1 MGGVEAG
8 DGAEGLLGH
17 QVDLGAEDSLQFGLD
32 PSQPEQAY
40 IRRQVNEQVHVTV
53 GPVRGGNPEQNPTLR
68 GRRLAMELQRRR
80 EATGMSRE
88 EVARQLEWSTSTIFR
103 IETGRSRPQPGNVRT
118 LLELY
123 GVTGPERDGLIQLT
137 RDARQP
143 GWWHSFRDVLPNP
156 YEVYIG
162 LEAGA
167 ASIRNFEP
175 SVVPGLLQTEDYARE
190 TFRNGPIELDLDG
203 VERLVEVRLA
213 RQKILTR
220 DDRPRLWAVID
231 EAVIR
236 RVVGGTEV
244 MRGQLRYLAD
254 SAQQGKT
261 TIQVV
266 PYRAGAHAGTTGPF
280 VILDF
285 EEPTDP
291 AMVYVETLAG
301 DIYLEER
308 SDVNRYALAFD
319 RLRAASLHPDDS
331 VQLIEQAAST
341 LT

>member
-1 MGGVEAG
+1 MA
-8 DGAEGLLGH
+8 
-17 QVDLGAEDSLQFGLD
+17 S
-32 PSQPEQAY
+32 
-40 IRRQVNEQVHVTV
+40 R
-53 GPVRGGNPEQNPTLR
+53 GNPEQNPTLR

-88 EVARQLEWSTSTIFR
+88 EVARQLEWSTSTLFR

-175 SVVPGLLQTEDYARE
+175 VVVPGLLQTGDYARAM
-190 TFRNGPIELDLDG
+190 FRNGPRELDRDE
-203 VERLVEVRLA
+203 VERRVEVRLA
-213 RQKILTR
+213 RQEILAR
-220 DDRPRLWAVID
+220 DNRPRLWAVID

-236 RVVGGTEV
+236 RLVGGPEV
-244 MRGQLRYLAD
+244 MRGQLRHLAD
-254 SAQQGKT
+254 VAQQGKT
-261 TIQVV
+261 TVQVV

-285 EEPTDP
+285 DEPTDP
-291 AMVYVETLAG
+291 AVVYVETLAG

-308 SDVNRYALAFD
+308 PDVNRYTLAFD
-319 RLRAASLHPDDS
+319 RLVAAALHPDDS
-331 VQLIEQAAST
+331 VRLIEEAADSMT
-341 LT
+341 

>member
-1 MGGVEAG
+1 MTG
-8 DGAEGLLGH
+8 
-17 QVDLGAEDSLQFGLD
+17 
-32 PSQPEQAY
+32 
-40 IRRQVNEQVHVTV
+40 R
-53 GPVRGGNPEQNPTLR
+53 GNPEQSPTLR

-80 EATGMSRE
+80 EAAGMSRE
-88 EVARQLEWSTSTIFR
+88 EVSRQLEWSTSTVFR
-103 IETGRSRPQPGNVRT
+103 IETGRNRPQPGNVRA

-137 RDARQP
+137 RDARKP

-175 SVVPGLLQTEDYARE
+175 VVVPGLLQTAGYARE
-190 TFRNGPIELDLDG
+190 IFRNGPIELDRDDI
-203 VERLVEVRLA
+203 ERLVEVRLA
-213 RQKILTR
+213 RQEILGR

-231 EAVIR
+231 EAVIH
-236 RVVGGTEV
+236 RVVGGASA
-244 MRGQLRYLAD
+244 MCGQLHHLVD

-266 PYRAGAHAGTTGPF
+266 PYRAGAHAGTIGSF

-308 SDVNRYALAFD
+308 SDVNRYTLAFD
-319 RLRAASLHPDDS
+319 RLRAASLHPDES
-331 VQLIEQAAST
+331 VRLIEQAART

>member
-1 MGGVEAG
+1 MAR
-8 DGAEGLLGH
+8 
-17 QVDLGAEDSLQFGLD
+17 S
-32 PSQPEQAY
+32 
-40 IRRQVNEQVHVTV
+40 
-53 GPVRGGNPEQNPTLR
+53 GNPEQNPTLR

-80 EATGMSRE
+80 EATGTSRE

-103 IETGRSRPQPGNVRT
+103 I
-118 LLELY
+118 
-123 GVTGPERDGLIQLT
+123 
-137 RDARQP
+137 
-143 GWWHSFRDVLPNP
+143 
-156 YEVYIG
+156 
-162 LEAGA
+162 
-167 ASIRNFEP
+167 
-175 SVVPGLLQTEDYARE
+175 
-190 TFRNGPIELDLDG
+190 FRNGPIELDPDE
-203 VERLVEVRLA
+203 VERLLEVRLA
-213 RQKILTR
+213 RQEILAR

-231 EAVIR
+231 EAVIH
-236 RVVGGTEV
+236 RVVGSAEV
-244 MRGQLRYLAD
+244 MRGQLRHLAD
-254 SAQQGKT
+254 AAQQGKT

-266 PYRAGAHAGTTGPF
+266 PYRASAHAGTTGPF

-308 SDVNRYALAFD
+308 SDMNRYTLSFD

>member
-1 MGGVEAG
+1 MESRGMARSGNR
-8 DGAEGLLGH
+8 
-17 QVDLGAEDSLQFGLD
+17 
-32 PSQPEQAY
+32 EQRPA
-40 IRRQVNEQVHVTV
+40 V
-53 GPVRGGNPEQNPTLR
+53 G

-88 EVARQLEWSTSTIFR
+88 EVARQLEWSTSTVFR

-137 RDARQP
+137 RDARKP

-175 SVVPGLLQTEDYARE
+175 VVVPGLLQTEDYARE
-190 TFRNGPIELDLDG
+190 IFRNGPIELDPDG

-213 RQKILTR
+213 RQQILAR
-220 DDRPRLWAVID
+220 DDRPRLSSVID
-231 EAVIR
+231 EAVIH
-236 RVVGGTEV
+236 RVVAPIQV
-244 MRGQLRYLAD
+244 MRNQLQHLRDA
-254 SAQQGKT
+254 AQQGKT

-266 PYRAGAHAGTTGPF
+266 PSRAAAHAGAIDPF
-280 VILDF
+280 
-285 EEPTDP
+285 
-291 AMVYVETLAG
+291 
-301 DIYLEER
+301 R
-308 SDVNRYALAFD
+308 
-319 RLRAASLHPDDS
+319 
-331 VQLIEQAAST
+331 
-341 LT
+341 

>member
-1 MGGVEAG
+1 MA
-8 DGAEGLLGH
+8 
-17 QVDLGAEDSLQFGLD
+17 S
-32 PSQPEQAY
+32 
-40 IRRQVNEQVHVTV
+40 R
-53 GPVRGGNPEQNPTLR
+53 GNPEQNPTLR

-88 EVARQLEWSTSTIFR
+88 EVARQLEWSTSTLFR
-103 IETGRSRPQPGNVRT
+103 IETGRNRPQPGNVRT

-137 RDARQP
+137 RDARKP

-175 SVVPGLLQTEDYARE
+175 VVVPGLLQTGDYARAM
-190 TFRNGPIELDLDG
+190 FRNGPRELDRDE
-203 VERLVEVRLA
+203 VERRVEVRLA
-213 RQKILTR
+213 RQEILAR
-220 DDRPRLWAVID
+220 DNRPRLWAVID

-236 RVVGGTEV
+236 RLVGGPEV
-244 MRGQLRYLAD
+244 MRGQLRHLAD
-254 SAQQGKT
+254 VAQQGKT
-261 TIQVV
+261 TVQVV

-285 EEPTDP
+285 DEPTDP
-291 AMVYVETLAG
+291 AVVYVETLAG

-308 SDVNRYALAFD
+308 PDVNRYTLAFD
-319 RLRAASLHPDDS
+319 RLVAAALHPDDS
-331 VQLIEQAAST
+331 VRLIEQAADAMT
-341 LT
+341 